1 MKRHLNR
8 VLAGLCAVS
17 LLTLTGCSRSS
28 SQEMY
33 ATVPEGTVIHVITK
47 SQDSYWDTVKNA
59 AMEAG
64 EEEGITVIYE
74 APETEDML
82 DVQIQM
88 VEEAIDSGTKGI
100 VIAALDMDALNESLA
115 RATEAGIPVITIDS
129 DVSYEGRLSCISTQ
143 NYAAGAI
150 AARYAA
156 QLIGETGDVA
166 IISHNATAQ
175 TAVERV
181 SGFTDELAGTQK
193 SVRVSMKNQPGDA
206 AASEA
211 PAEDTAPEVVPDG
224 APQDGEFP
232 RGVPDDAKQ
241 KMSDSEDIA
250 ASLGYPNIHVIDT
263 KVANADVQ
271 LSRES
276 TIQLI
281 RENPNI
287 KLIYATNQPG
297 TVGACQAI
305 EELGVSGKVQL
316 VGFDYFEGADEYLI
330 NGVLDG
336 VIAQNPYNMGYF
348 GVRYVYKT
356 LTNQEIQP
364 TVDTGATLIT
374 VDNMNDP
381 DIQFLIDPNQAVTT
395 GVTTN
400 D

>member
-17 LLTLTGCSRSS
+17 LLALTGCSRSS

-33 ATVPEGTVIHVITK
+33 AAVPEGTVIHVITK
-47 SQDSYWDTVKNA
+47 SQDPYWDTVKNA

-193 SVRVSMKNQPGDA
+193 GIRVSMKDQPSDA

-211 PAEDTAPEVVPDG
+211 PAEGTAPEVVPDG

-241 KMSDSEDIA
+241 KMSDSENIA

-271 LSRES
+271 LSREA

-281 RENPNI
+281 RENPDI

-374 VDNMNDP
+374 IDNMNDP